1 MLKNSLLFLV
11 VFFFFE
17 CFLSW
22 KGIRFV
28 KWFCAS
34 TELIMYFFVLC
45 FINMLYYIDWFL
57 TLIYILNKPSNPGI
71 NSTCL
76 WTTYIIIF
84 IYCFVWFDS
93 IFWRIFRC
101 TCIYKGY
108 CYQVF
113 CNVFGF
119 GIRVIHSQR
128 KSWEIF
134 LPLLCFR
141 RICE

>member
-11 VFFFFE
+11 AFFFWVFSVMKRNWI
-17 CFLSW
+17 CKIILYIYW
-22 KGIRFV
+22 VDNI
-28 KWFCAS
+28 
-34 TELIMYFFVLC
+34 FFVLC
-45 FINMLYYIDWFL
+45 FINIVYYIDWFL
-57 TLIYILNKPSNPGI
+57 TLICILNKPSNPGI

-84 IYCFVWFDS
+84 KYCFIWFDS

-108 CYQVF
+108 WYQIF
-113 CNVFGF
+113 CNVYGF

-128 KSWEIF
+128 KEVF
-134 LPLLCFR
+134 PPLLCFR